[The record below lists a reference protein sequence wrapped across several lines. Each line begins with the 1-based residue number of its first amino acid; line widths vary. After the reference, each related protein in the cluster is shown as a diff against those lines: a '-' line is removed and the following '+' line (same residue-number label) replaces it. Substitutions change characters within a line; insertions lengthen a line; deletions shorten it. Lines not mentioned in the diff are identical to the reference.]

1 MLYET
6 QGPAAPLT
14 TEMSSFWCSHECV
27 LCANH
32 SESEIQTMAKK
43 SPTAARRT
51 TPQLEN
57 FDKRSVNFGKFKPDL
72 LDKDFKSHLTPI
84 GGLIIFP
91 WVPIETLSCT
101 KTVGLGRT
109 NLTIIRSTIVQIDT
123 AVPRASFDRTATPSR
138 NPVIQMHFEP
148 SAYGITSVAT
158 YIMQFTIET
167 FGQATFTLE
176 GFAGSGTLAN
186 NGTKILN
193 GQVKVS
199 LIMKNVPPTQ
209 QTFGFLE
216 QTAGGAWNWFS
227 TQVRFPP
234 IVLSP

>member
-1 MLYET
+1 
-6 QGPAAPLT
+6 
-14 TEMSSFWCSHECV
+14 
-27 LCANH
+27 
-32 SESEIQTMAKK
+32 MAKNSTK
-43 SPTAARRT
+43 AASKKT
-51 TPQLEN
+51 QPHED
-57 FDKRSVNFGKFKPDL
+57 FVKRSVNFAKFKPDL
-72 LDKDFKSHLTPI
+72 LDKDFTSHLTPI
-84 GGLIIFP
+84 DGLIIFP
-91 WVPIETLSCT
+91 WTPIETLSCT
-101 KTVGLGRT
+101 KTIGLGRT
-109 NLTIIRSTIVQIDT
+109 NLTIIRPTIVQVDAT
-123 AVPRASFDRTATPSR
+123 VPRATFDRTATPQR

-167 FGQATFTLE
+167 FGQATFNLQ

-186 NGTKILN
+186 NGTKVLN

-199 LIMKNVPPTQ
+199 LIMKNVPHAQ

-234 IVLSP
+234 IVISP

>member
-1 MLYET
+1 
-6 QGPAAPLT
+6 
-14 TEMSSFWCSHECV
+14 
-27 LCANH
+27 
-32 SESEIQTMAKK
+32 
-43 SPTAARRT
+43 
-51 TPQLEN
+51 
-57 FDKRSVNFGKFKPDL
+57 
-72 LDKDFKSHLTPI
+72 
-84 GGLIIFP
+84 LIIFP
-91 WVPIETLSCT
+91 WTPIETLSCT

-109 NLTIIRSTIVQIDT
+109 NLTIIVPTIVQVDA
-123 AVPRASFDRTATPSR
+123 AVPRASFDRRATPSR
-138 NPVIQMHFEP
+138 NPIIQMHFEP

-167 FGQATFTLE
+167 FGQATFNLA

-186 NGTKILN
+186 NGTKVLN

-199 LIMKNVPPTQ
+199 LIMKDVPPAQ

>member
-1 MLYET
+1 
-6 QGPAAPLT
+6 
-14 TEMSSFWCSHECV
+14 
-27 LCANH
+27 
-32 SESEIQTMAKK
+32 MAKNSTK
-43 SPTAARRT
+43 AASKKT
-51 TPQLEN
+51 QPHED
-57 FDKRSVNFGKFKPDL
+57 FVKRSVNFAKFKPDL
-72 LDKDFKSHLTPI
+72 LDKDFTSHLTPI
-84 GGLIIFP
+84 DGVIIFP
-91 WVPIETLSCT
+91 WTPIETLSCT
-101 KTVGLGRT
+101 KTIGLGRT
-109 NLTIIRSTIVQIDT
+109 NLTIIRPTIVQVDAT
-123 AVPRASFDRTATPSR
+123 VPRATFDRTATPQR

-167 FGQATFTLE
+167 FGQATFNLQ

-186 NGTKILN
+186 NGTKVLN

-199 LIMKNVPPTQ
+199 LIMKNVPPAQ

-234 IVLSP
+234 IVISP